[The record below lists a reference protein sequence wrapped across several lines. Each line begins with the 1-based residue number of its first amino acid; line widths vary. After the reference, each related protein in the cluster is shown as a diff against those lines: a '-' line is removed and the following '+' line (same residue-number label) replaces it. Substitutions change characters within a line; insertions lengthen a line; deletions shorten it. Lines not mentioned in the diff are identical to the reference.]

1 MDGWAAPPDLR
12 LTMSGLWRGIRRFL
26 ADEDGTSDVE
36 YVLILWGPV
45 PILFFTIPPL
55 LMSANFKYFDMIQ
68 IWINLPFP

>member
-1 MDGWAAPPDLR
+1 MRRW
-12 LTMSGLWRGIRRFL
+12 WRGIRRFL
-26 ADEDGTSDVE
+26 ADEEGTSDVE

-68 IWINLPFP
+68 IWVNLPFP